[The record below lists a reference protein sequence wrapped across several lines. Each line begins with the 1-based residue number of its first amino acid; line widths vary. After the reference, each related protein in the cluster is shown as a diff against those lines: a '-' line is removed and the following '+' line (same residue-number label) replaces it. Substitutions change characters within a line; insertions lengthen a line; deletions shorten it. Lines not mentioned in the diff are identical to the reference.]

1 MNAFPRFYPI
11 LDVTTLQRRG
21 CSMRECAAAI
31 IEGGAHAI
39 QWRLKGNPS
48 QRNLED
54 ADGVAELCRRHG
66 VLWIVNDRADIAM
79 LTGAG
84 LHVGQDDMQAAAARE
99 LLGETAIIGL
109 STHNAAQMRAATLEP
124 VDYVAIGPVFATA
137 TKENPDPVVGLEG
150 LAQVRMLTNL
160 PVVAIGGITR
170 ENVESVFEAGAD
182 SVAVIGALYP
192 DPCDPSALR
201 QRVRDW
207 TRLTG

>member
-1 MNAFPRFYPI
+1 MTAFPRFYPI
-11 LDVTTLQRRG
+11 LDVATLQRRG
-21 CSMRECAAAI
+21 CSLRESAAAM
-31 IEGGAHAI
+31 IEGGAHAM
-39 QWRLKGNPS
+39 QLRLKGNPS
-48 QRNLED
+48 QRHLED
-54 ADGVAELCRRHG
+54 ADSVAELCRRHG
-66 VLWIVNDRADIAM
+66 VLWIVNDRADVAL

-84 LHVGQDDMQAAAARE
+84 LHLGQDDLPAATARG

-137 TKENPDPVVGLEG
+137 SKEKPDPEVALEG

-160 PVVAIGGITR
+160 PLVAIGGITR
-170 ENVESVFEAGAD
+170 ENVESVLEAGAD
-182 SVAVIGALYP
+182 AVAVIGDLYP
-192 DPCDPSALR
+192 DPCDPSNLR

>member
-1 MNAFPRFYPI
+1 MTAFPRLYPI

-21 CSMRECAAAI
+21 CTMPESAVAM
-31 IEGGAHAI
+31 IEGGARII
-39 QWRLKGNPS
+39 QLRLKGNPS

-54 ADGVAELCRRHG
+54 ADKVAEQCRRHG
-66 VLWIVNDRADIAM
+66 VIWVVNDRADIAL

-84 LHVGQDDMQAAAARE
+84 LHLGQDDMPAATARG

-124 VDYVAIGPVFATA
+124 VDYVAIGPAFATVS
-137 TKENPDPVVGLEG
+137 KEQPDPEVGLEG
-150 LAQVRMLTNL
+150 IAQVRMLTNL
-160 PVVAIGGITR
+160 PMIAIGGITR
-170 ENVESVFEAGAD
+170 ENVESVLDAGAD
-182 SVAVIGALYP
+182 SVAVIADLYP
-192 DPCDPSALR
+192 DPCDPSSLR